1 MSVLVDIASW
11 ICLVAGGSFCVIGTI
26 GLNRMPDFFTRVHA
40 ASVTDTVGAGLVL
53 IGLMLQ
59 AGLTLVTVKLGFMG
73 LLLFFVSP
81 TATHA
86 LAKAALARGLKPRL
100 HEEVSSSKP

>member
-11 ICLVAGGSFCVIGTI
+11 TCLVAGGSFCVIGAI

-40 ASVTDTVGAGLVL
+40 ASITDTVGAGLVL
-53 IGLMLQ
+53 VGLMLQ
-59 AGLTLVTVKLGFMG
+59 VGWTLVTVKLIFIG
-73 LLLFFVSP
+73 LLIFFASP

-86 LAKAALARGLKPRL
+86 LVKAARTRGLQPRL
-100 HEEVSSSKP
+100 QEEDSSSKP

>member
-11 ICLVAGGSFCVIGTI
+11 ICLLAGGSFCVIGTI
-26 GLNRMPDFFTRVHA
+26 GINRMPDFFTRMHA

-59 AGLTLVTVKLGFMG
+59 AGWTLVTVKLLFMG
-73 LLLFFVSP
+73 LLIFFASP

-100 HEEVSSSKP
+100 HEENS